1 MTTFRVRLPQRQAR
15 LVSLAVAYHLARP
28 GSEIDRET
36 MRDYQHGLREVQPIL
51 EAQADQEHVIF
62 DLNPLQGTL
71 LSTAFSS
78 TLSELKMYSL
88 VDTMAGDSNRP
99 RSTAHGFDD
108 RLRHLFPEVTGDP
121 SYASTLAEEMAM
133 LRREM
138 PFAKAREMLEEERQ
152 AAELQ
157 KGRRKKPWQ
166 FWKRSPSN

>member
-1 MTTFRVRLPQRQAR
+1 MTTFRVRLPERQAR
-15 LVSLAVAYHLARP
+15 LVTLAVVYHLARP

-36 MRDYQHGLREVQPIL
+36 MRDYRHGLREVLPIL
-51 EAQADQEHVIF
+51 EAQHDQEHVIF

-88 VDTMAGDSNRP
+88 VDTMAGKSSRP
-99 RSTAHGFDD
+99 RSTAAGFDD
-108 RLRHLFPEVTGDP
+108 RLRDLFPEVTGDP

-138 PFAKAREMLEEERQ
+138 PFAQAREKLEEERLAE
-152 AAELQ
+152 AAERQ
-157 KGRRKKPWQ
+157 GRKKVWQ
-166 FWKRSPSN
+166 FWKRS